1 MCNCVKKLGR
11 LRLQLGLLGLL
22 GVTCV
27 SATRAAATPAPTLF
41 QLTIVGTAN
50 QHWSHTAPPVADGDC
65 SRAVTSNGT
74 RSATFRTKTPVTV
87 KLLGGRVLPVSI
99 GGIAGTVTLDGTTT
113 TDDTCGTTITRTAD
127 DCAQTKRSFHG
138 ASVRLASSVPGFV
151 SVAAV
156 TTVRLTPSSCPVEP
170 LAVRRRPLGPAT
182 KLLRLPKEALQ
193 EKKLARITLRSSR
206 TQRTAYGSPARGR
219 LNESA
224 RWTLTFVR
232 IPG

>member
-1 MCNCVKKLGR
+1 VSSKLGR

-22 GVTCV
+22 AVACV
-27 SATRAAATPAPTLF
+27 VATQAAANPAPTLF
-41 QLTIVGTAN
+41 RLTIVGTAD
-50 QHWSHTAPPVADGDC
+50 QHWSYTAPPVADGDC
-65 SRAVTSNGT
+65 SRTVTSDGART
-74 RSATFRTKTPVTV
+74 ATFRTTTPVRV
-87 KLLGGRVLPVSI
+87 KLSGGRVLPVSI

-113 TDDTCGTTITRTAD
+113 TDETCGPNITGTGH
-127 DCAQTKRSFHG
+127 DCVQTKRSFSG

-156 TTVRLTPSSCPVEP
+156 TTVRLTPSSCPIEP
-170 LAVRRRPLGPAT
+170 LGVRRRPLGPAR

-206 TQRTAYGSPARGR
+206 IQRTAYDSPERGR

-232 IPG
+232 VPG